1 MGGKPRA
8 SGSRGCCLS
17 PWMLRFADVRRD
29 PAARR
34 RSDAAERGGAEA
46 ARKQDRYIY
55 LPESRP
61 TRVR

>member
-1 MGGKPRA
+1 MGGKPTQPG
-8 SGSRGCCLS
+8 SGGCCLS
-17 PWMLRFADVRRD
+17 PCLQRFADVRSD
-29 PAARR
+29 PAERR

-46 ARKQDRYIY
+46 VHKQDRYIY